1 MTLTRFFET
10 LLVRD
15 VFSHFVPGALI
26 IIIIKMFGLDNG
38 IVESIYNTLKQVI
51 GDGGAFGLSALI
63 TYFVGYLSS
72 TILFYFEGFIN
83 RIFKFKQDK
92 PKPEIIENLRLAFGD
107 WIEEPEKK
115 PKDKWAYISKIC
127 QNYVEIKD
135 SNFYFLK
142 IDRLILLRNIE
153 MGCAG
158 VFAVLSIG
166 LCSSLTGWERLYSIL
181 PLIATALLFV
191 SSRVLNRDT
200 TEQIFV
206 SFYVLFREEKMHLE
220 ATKKDD

>member
-1 MTLTRFFET
+1 MTITRFFET

-26 IIIIKMFGLDNG
+26 ILIIKMFGLDNG
-38 IVESIYNTLKQVI
+38 IIKLVYDTLKHII
-51 GDGGAFGLSALI
+51 GDGGALGLSALI

-72 TILFYFEGFIN
+72 TILFYFEGLMN
-83 RIFKFKQDK
+83 RISKFKQK
-92 PKPEIIENLRLAFGD
+92 EPKPEIIESLRLAFGD
-107 WIEEPEKK
+107 WIKKPEKK
-115 PKDKWAYISKIC
+115 NEDKWAYISKIC

-158 VFAVLSIG
+158 VFTVLSVA
-166 LCSSLTGWERLYSIL
+166 LCISLTGLQKCYSLL
-181 PLIATALLFV
+181 PLSATVLLFI
-191 SSRVLNRDT
+191 SSRILNRDT
-200 TEQIFV
+200 TEQIFM
-206 SFYVLFREEKMHLE
+206 SFYVLSKKESLQLDVEKE
-220 ATKKDD
+220 YD

>member
-1 MTLTRFFET
+1 MTVTRFFET

-15 VFSHFVPGALI
+15 VFSHFIPGMLI
-26 IIIIKMFGLDNG
+26 ILIIKMFGLDNG
-38 IVESIYNTLKQVI
+38 VVESAYNASKSII
-51 GDGGAFGLSALI
+51 GDSGTFWAFALI

-83 RIFKFKQDK
+83 HITHFRQT
-92 PKPEIIENLRLAFGD
+92 KPEPEVLESLQLAFGD
-107 WIEEPEKK
+107 WVKK
-115 PKDKWAYISKIC
+115 SDLGYVSKIC

-158 VFAVLSIG
+158 VFWILSIA
-166 LCSSLTGWERLYSIL
+166 LFFSSTGWLKLYSAL
-181 PLIATALLFV
+181 PFMATALLFV
-191 SSRVLNRDT
+191 SSRVLNRET
-200 TEQIFV
+200 TQQIFM
-206 SFYVLFREEKMHLE
+206 SFYVLFRDENLKLTKPNEKN
-220 ATKKDD
+220 D

>member
-1 MTLTRFFET
+1 MTVTRFFET

-15 VFSHFVPGALI
+15 VFSYFVPGTLI
-26 IIIIKMFGLDNG
+26 IIIIKTFGLDNG
-38 IVESIYNTLKQVI
+38 IVELIHNAVKQVI

-72 TILFYFEGFIN
+72 TILFYFEGYIN
-83 RIFKFKQDK
+83 RITKFEQDK
-92 PKPEIIENLRLAFGD
+92 PKPEIIESLRLAFGD
-107 WIEEPEKK
+107 WIEKSEKK
-115 PKDKWAYISKIC
+115 SKWIYISKLC

-158 VFAVLSIG
+158 VFAVLS
-166 LCSSLTGWERLYSIL
+166 SSLFISLVGWQKLYGIL
-181 PLIATALLFV
+181 PLFATALLFV
-191 SSRVLNRDT
+191 SSRVLNRDI
-200 TEQIFV
+200 TEQIFM
-206 SFYVLFREEKMHLE
+206 SFYVLFREENLQLG

>member
-1 MTLTRFFET
+1 MTVTRFFET

-26 IIIIKMFGLDNG
+26 IIIIKMFGLDHG
-38 IVESIYNTLKQVI
+38 IVESTYNTLKQVI

-83 RIFKFKQDK
+83 RFTRFELDK
-92 PKPEIIENLRLAFGD
+92 PTPEIIDNLRLAFGD
-107 WIEEPEKK
+107 WIEKPEKK
-115 PKDKWAYISKIC
+115 SNWVYISKIC

-158 VFAVLSIG
+158 VFTVLSIA
-166 LCSSLTGWERLYSIL
+166 LCSSLTGWQLLYIIF
-181 PLIATALLFV
+181 PLLATALLFV
-191 SSRVLNRDT
+191 SSRVLNRET
-200 TEQIFV
+200 TEQVFM
-206 SFYVLFREEKMHLE
+206 SFYVLFREEKLRLE

>member
-1 MTLTRFFET
+1 MTVTRFFET

-38 IVESIYNTLKQVI
+38 IVESVYNALKQVI

-72 TILFYFEGFIN
+72 TILFYFEGYIN
-83 RIFKFKQDK
+83 RITKFEQDK
-92 PKPEIIENLRLAFGD
+92 PKPEVIESLRLAFGD
-107 WIEEPEKK
+107 WIEKSEKK
-115 PKDKWAYISKIC
+115 SKWIYISKLC

-158 VFAVLSIG
+158 VFAVLS
-166 LCSSLTGWERLYSIL
+166 SSLFISLAGWQKLYGVL
-181 PLIATALLFV
+181 PLFATALLFV

-200 TEQIFV
+200 TEQIFM
-206 SFYVLFREEKMHLE
+206 SFYVLFREENLQLG